1 MTEDTAAPPRKI
13 GDLVDKLHEIRER
26 KREAEEA
33 VKAIDEEFRRVEAEL
48 MELADEQGTL
58 TGKGKVGSFSIVES
72 VLPQVKDWDA
82 FYKYIQ
88 KTKYW
93 HLLERRPSVTGCREL
108 FETKGAIP
116 GVDKFTK
123 RKINLRGVQ

>member
-1 MTEDTAAPPRKI
+1 MSAPTL
-13 GDLVDKLHEIRER
+13 GELTDKLRDIYER
-26 KREAEEA
+26 KKAAEEV
-33 VKAIDEEFRRVEAEL
+33 VKALDEEYKKAEL
-48 MELADEQGTL
+48 ALMEAADAQQT
-58 TGKGKVGSFSIVES
+58 TAGKGKKASFSISES

-82 FYKYIQ
+82 FGKFIYKN
-88 KTKYW
+88 KYL

-116 GVDKFTK
+116 GVEKFTK